1 MKKLILWQNKK
12 SCAIISFWP
21 MSFSLS
27 PDRSDCPSFAHFIYL
42 CACVGGWMGSGWGW
56 GQGHGAAATLPV
68 SIDLLYCSASFY
80 ISESYNSK
88 IKNKTY

>member
-1 MKKLILWQNKK
+1 M
-12 SCAIISFWP
+12 
-21 MSFSLS
+21 
-27 PDRSDCPSFAHFIYL
+27 DGD
-42 CACVGGWMGSGWGW
+42 G

-88 IKNKTY
+88 IKNKTYYIIWVIKATI